1 MLSLSHRTE
10 ERATVPK
17 TRVEWE
23 VPIGLKGQ
31 RKVQRACLCG
41 ECLNDGSEN

>member
-10 ERATVPK
+10 GRATVPK
-17 TRVEWE
+17 TRVERE
-23 VPIGLKGQ
+23 VLIGLKGG
-31 RKVQRACLCG
+31 RKACLCG